1 MLNDGEDFL
10 PVMCQEDN
18 PERSGFFVVV
28 QKDFKVKFKV
38 LCSFSFI

>member
-1 MLNDGEDFL
+1 MTEKICFL
-10 PVMCQEDN
+10 SFVRRTIQK
-18 PERSGFFVVV
+18 GLTFFVVV